1 MLIHRSTEQLRSDE
15 RTTLS
20 KKYALGI
27 DFGGTTIKT
36 AVVTDDGQI
45 ISRGSVPTGMPAEPE
60 TLLKTTVQACTKQV
74 ETAGLGFEDLAGAG
88 IGMPGTVNQ
97 ETDCVEY
104 ANNLGMTNFPFI
116 RKLREE
122 LGIPVAGGNDADCA
136 ALGEYM
142 AGAGKGAGSLMLV
155 TLGTGVGGGIIVNGK
170 IWSGCNYAA
179 AEFGHMVIE
188 AGGRP
193 CTCGRRGCFE
203 AYASATAL
211 TGQADKKAKE
221 CPDSVLGKVY
231 AENGHVSGK
240 DILQALRQ
248 QDDAAR
254 EVFDKYVYYLA
265 MGLTNL
271 INIFQPDRLL
281 IGGGISNFGDLLLE
295 PVKKHIETYRY
306 SRYSAKNTE
315 IGSASLKND
324 AGLIGAA
331 ALTGIFE

>member
-1 MLIHRSTEQLRSDE
+1 MST
-15 RTTLS
+15 
-20 KKYALGI
+20 KYALGI

-36 AVVTDDGQI
+36 AIVTDEGKI
-45 ISRGSVPTGMPAEPE
+45 ISRGFLPTGMPAAPE
-60 TLLKTTVQACTKQV
+60 TLLKTTVEASMNQLRS
-74 ETAGLGFEDLAGAG
+74 AGLNLKDLAGAG

-116 RKLREE
+116 RRLREE
-122 LGIPVAGGNDADCA
+122 LGIPVTGGNDADLA

-170 IWSGCNYAA
+170 IWSGCNFAA
-179 AEFGHMVIE
+179 SEFGHMVIE

-211 TGQADKKAKE
+211 TSQAAKKAVQ
-221 CPDSVLGKVY
+221 CPDSLIGRVY
-231 AENGHVSGK
+231 AENHHVSGK
-240 DILQALRQ
+240 DILKALKEN
-248 QDDAAR
+248 DAAAK
-254 EVFDKYVYYLA
+254 EVFDEYVYYLG

-295 PVKKHIETYRY
+295 PVRKHIETYRY

-315 IGSASLKND
+315 VGMASLKND

-331 ALTGIFE
+331 ALTGILH